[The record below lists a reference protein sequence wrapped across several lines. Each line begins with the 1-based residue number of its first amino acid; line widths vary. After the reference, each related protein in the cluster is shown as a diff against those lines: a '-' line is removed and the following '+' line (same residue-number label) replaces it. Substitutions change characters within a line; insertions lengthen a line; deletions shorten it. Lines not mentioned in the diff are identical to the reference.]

1 MLPRSVGTS
10 KSGIEV
16 NDKMRFFHSD
26 TPARQYECGQQKGG
40 NYYCAICGASANRV
54 YEMDYSFRCSHI
66 SLADRQ
72 DLVLKGP
79 YGKKYSLQNI
89 NKPFQ
94 DLTKDELIGELSAR
108 GIYEGNTK
116 EELRTL
122 LKEELHGVQRVP
134 ALMYHNPDLSLDEIN
149 CGDYEILGFEPLHDI
164 SHHIENIR
172 TELPSHLPKKEA
184 SELNALI
191 EFCIGGK
198 ETKMAFDYRCTLILI
213 SNQIR
218 GKIGSQAQLLLDTLV
233 EIQEIAYNS
242 EAQRTPRSVLRMHNL
257 TWYHAMLCRTVI
269 GFQLKKLTVRKFY
282 GTYFHNITSHAP
294 IQNNAITNITRT
306 TSSFHADHIIS
317 NILVRLQA
325 EKDLSTNHSVSSVE
339 KQQAHVSKLASSLP
353 SFPNTIIPKEMLV
366 NHPSSWQAHLERIS
380 DYLLAGKGVWW
391 NESDN
396 GDINFFDA
404 KGNVESSEA
413 GPLLHHFRSSS
424 FKSEE
429 SYLKK
434 CWLECLEQKSDLPI
448 L

>member
-1 MLPRSVGTS
+1 
-10 KSGIEV
+10 
-16 NDKMRFFHSD
+16 
-26 TPARQYECGQQKGG
+26 
-40 NYYCAICGASANRV
+40 
-54 YEMDYSFRCSHI
+54 
-66 SLADRQ
+66 
-72 DLVLKGP
+72 
-79 YGKKYSLQNI
+79 
-89 NKPFQ
+89 
-94 DLTKDELIGELSAR
+94 
-108 GIYEGNTK
+108 
-116 EELRTL
+116 
-122 LKEELHGVQRVP
+122 
-134 ALMYHNPDLSLDEIN
+134 
-149 CGDYEILGFEPLHDI
+149 
-164 SHHIENIR
+164 
-172 TELPSHLPKKEA
+172 
-184 SELNALI
+184 
-191 EFCIGGK
+191 
-198 ETKMAFDYRCTLILI
+198 LI

-269 GFQLKKLTVRKFY
+269 GFQLKKLTVRKFS
-282 GTYFHNITSHAP
+282 GTYFHNITCHAP
-294 IQNNAITNITRT
+294 IQNRLISGRSASTEEQERIFNAITNITST

-317 NILVRLQA
+317 NILVRLQV
-325 EKDLSTNHSVSSVE
+325 EKDLSTNHVSSVE

-353 SFPNTIIPKEMLV
+353 SFPNIIIPKEMLV

-380 DYLLAGKGVWW
+380 DFLLAGKGVWW

-404 KGNVESSEA
+404 KGNVESPEA